1 MTATSTQRIPRPP
14 IVTVMGHIDHGKSTL
29 LDYIRSTRVTD
40 TEAGGITQHISAYEA
55 EHTTTQG
62 EVRKITFL
70 DTPGHEAF
78 QHLRSRGS
86 HAADLAILVVAADD
100 GVKPQTLEAL
110 RAIEEAGIPFLVAI
124 SKIDKPN
131 ADIERAKH
139 SLLEH
144 GIYLEGLGGDI
155 PYVPISSKT
164 GEGVSALLDLL
175 LLATD
180 LEELSGDPDAPA
192 EGLVIESHCDPRRG
206 ISAVVVIRDGSLRA
220 GEYLVAGNA
229 YAPLRIM
236 ENFLG
241 QRVDSAS
248 FSSPLM
254 ITGFSSI
261 PPVGAPF
268 IIVPDKRSAV
278 LRAANHE
285 QASTHPCDTIDTEG
299 LFHMPIV
306 IKADVVGSIEAI
318 KHELRKKEDDRTAIR
333 FVHDGVGAVTEND
346 VKIAMGSKNTVVI
359 GFNVGADAAAREL
372 AERHSIEIA
381 LFTIIYNLADWL
393 PSAID
398 ARRPRVSGEKEL
410 ATAKVLKSFSATHKQ
425 QTVGCR
431 IETGTLSVGDRIRIV
446 RHGAELGRGH
456 VESLKSGK
464 TDVNCIS
471 AGNDCGAQLH
481 IELPEAL
488 TYNDQIHAFTIVE
501 S

>member
-1 MTATSTQRIPRPP
+1 MTANSAQRIPRPP

-29 LDYIRSTRVTD
+29 LDHIRSTRVTD

-55 EHTTTQG
+55 EHTTAAG
-62 EVRKITFL
+62 EVRTITFL

-110 RAIEEAGIPFLVAI
+110 KAIQEADIPFLVAI

-131 ADIERAKH
+131 ADVERAKH

-175 LLATD
+175 LLAAD
-180 LEELSGDPDAPA
+180 LEELSGDPEAPA

-206 ISAVVVIRDGSLRA
+206 ISAVVVIRDGSLRT
-220 GEYLVAGNA
+220 GGYLVAGNA

-241 QRVDSAS
+241 QRIDHAS
-248 FSSPLM
+248 FSSPLVV
-254 ITGFSSI
+254 TGFSSI

-268 IIVPDKRSAV
+268 TTAPDKKTAV
-278 LRAANHE
+278 LRATSHE
-285 QASTHPCDTIDTEG
+285 HTSTHICDTTDTEG

-318 KHELRKKEDDRTAIR
+318 KHELRKKEDDRTVIR
-333 FVHDGVGAVTEND
+333 FVHDGVGAIAEND
-346 VKIAMGSKNTVVI
+346 VKVAMGSKQTIVI
-359 GFNVGADAAAREL
+359 GFNVGVDAAAKEL
-372 AERHSIEIA
+372 AERHGIEIA
-381 LFTIIYNLADWL
+381 LFTIIYDLADWL
-393 PSAID
+393 PGAID
-398 ARRPRVSGEKEL
+398 ARRPKVSGEKEL
-410 ATAKVLKSFSATHKQ
+410 ATAKILKSFSATHKQ

-431 IETGTLSVGDRIRIV
+431 VETGILSAGDRIRVI

-456 VESLKSGK
+456 VESMKSGK
-464 TDVNCIS
+464 TDVGHIT

-481 IELPEAL
+481 IELPEPLA
-488 TYNDQIHAFTIVE
+488 YNDLIQAFTIVE